1 MPKVVKSVYDRQTE
15 DYIHTIKKGMVEK
28 DMTQKDLARKSQL
41 SEPTVC
47 RALRDLDHLSFGN
60 LRAMAKAVG
69 VEIIIRGESNG

>member
-15 DYIHTIKKGMVEK
+15 DYIHTIKKGMVNK
-28 DMTQKDLARKSQL
+28 DMTQKDLAKKSQL
-41 SEPTVC
+41 SEPTIC

>member
-1 MPKVVKSVYDRQTE
+1 MLNYDRQTE
-15 DYIHTIKKGMVEK
+15 NYIRAIKRGMV
-28 DMTQKDLARKSQL
+28 DRNMSQKDLAKKSLL
-41 SEPTVC
+41 SEPTVS

>member
-15 DYIHTIKKGMVEK
+15 DYIHTIKKGMVNK
-28 DMTQKDLARKSQL
+28 DMTQKDLAKKSQL

>member
-1 MPKVVKSVYDRQTE
+1 MPKVVKSRYDEQT
-15 DYIHTIKKGMVEK
+15 DSYIHAIKRGMADR
-28 DMTQKDLARKSQL
+28 DMSQKDLARKSQL

-69 VEIIIRGESNG
+69 VEIIIRGENNG